1 MLPHLK
7 YTLTDHVYS
16 TTVNERVVIKHAP
29 EVRLRREKEILRQF
43 EGDASIRQLIDHGK
57 DSPLL
62 VLEHLDSDALR
73 LSRKARLSKQD
84 IRLIARSIL
93 SALGSL
99 HAKGI
104 AHTGNAMRFLC
115 R

>member
-7 YTLTDHVYS
+7 PTLTDHVYS

>member
-1 MLPHLK
+1 M
-7 YTLTDHVYS
+7 YS
-16 TTVNERVVIKHAP
+16 TTANERVVIKHAP
-29 EVRLRREKEILRQF
+29 EVLLRREKEILRQF
-43 EGDASIRQLIDHGK
+43 EGDAYIRQLIDHGK
-57 DSPLL
+57 DSPFL

-84 IRLIARSIL
+84 TRLIARSIL

-104 AHTGNAMRFLC
+104 AHTGNAIRFLC